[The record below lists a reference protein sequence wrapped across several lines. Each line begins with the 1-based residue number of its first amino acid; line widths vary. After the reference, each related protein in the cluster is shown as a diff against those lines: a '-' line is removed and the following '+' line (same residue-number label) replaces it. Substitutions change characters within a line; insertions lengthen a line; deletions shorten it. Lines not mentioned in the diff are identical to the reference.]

1 MLAAGCPRS
10 ATGTHARSLRVVRAD
25 VWNDQVQDVV
35 EFYAA
40 WVPCSRDYR
49 ADRARAMRLLAGR
62 KRCGDFKQPKFADA
76 GLPKSSLDGQ
86 RPTVLAGPRA
96 GEPHES
102 YRDRWPKELRRKLR
116 LSPGEQLDAVGLVKR
131 LGKRRG
137 ESDPHYPS
145 LARVAAEPWLRRI
158 EKEGRLQPL
167 KEACEKLRVKGLRI
181 VGEGNYRYFPYEG
194 TVLYKDRHADLSRE
208 LGLEAHDLD
217 AVAAALAELGGG
229 PSLSLA
235 GACRRRRRDGRGAFA
250 IEVRARTPCLLA
262 SARRFR
268 GQRGKDRRRPQ
279 RRADLCGRGRPA
291 GAAARRPL
299 PGLRRRLHDL
309 FADLPSEHG
318 ALSLSVGVAIGQFTD
333 DLQDLLEHGR
343 AAARAAKGVDG
354 KDALA
359 VHLQKRGGAAVRVRD
374 RWASDLDRRLLEL
387 ASLMGDK
394 AGGKG
399 DSPIF
404 AANWDSPRRKKIGLS
419 RGGGKGDSPR
429 QFPP

>member
-1 MLAAGCPRS
+1 MLPIRRRLPQRPGRPRRQCWLQVAHEAQQEAQREAS
-10 ATGTHARSLRVVRAD
+10 AVVRAD

-194 TVLYKDRHADLSRE
+194 TVLYKDRHAELSRE
-208 LGLEAHDLD
+208 LGLEAPRPRCGR
-217 AVAAALAELGGG
+217 GGARG
-229 PSLSLA
+229 TRRRAKPLS
-235 GACRRRRRDGRGAFA
+235 GRACRRRRRDGRGAFA

-268 GQRGKDRRRPQ
+268 GQ
-279 RRADLCGRGRPA
+279 
-291 GAAARRPL
+291 ARERSSTTTT
-299 PGLRRRLHDL
+299 
-309 FADLPSEHG
+309 AC
-318 ALSLSVGVAIGQFTD
+318 
-333 DLQDLLEHGR
+333 
-343 AAARAAKGVDG
+343 
-354 KDALA
+354 
-359 VHLQKRGGAAVRVRD
+359 
-374 RWASDLDRRLLEL
+374 
-387 ASLMGDK
+387 
-394 AGGKG
+394 
-399 DSPIF
+399 
-404 AANWDSPRRKKIGLS
+404 
-419 RGGGKGDSPR
+419 
-429 QFPP
+429 